1 MINKLSL
8 LAFSMKDLATKG
20 RGLVIW
26 EQTNKWTKQINQSQ
40 TKCRFPNVPFAKNT
54 QSYMQMQVFLF
65 SFLNVMNV
73 EKKLGALDQ

>member
-1 MINKLSL
+1 MNKTKIN
-8 LAFSMKDLATKG
+8 
-20 RGLVIW
+20 
-26 EQTNKWTKQINQSQ
+26 ESQ

-65 SFLNVMNV
+65 VFLNVMNA

>member
-20 RGLVIW
+20 REQIIW
-26 EQTNKWTKQINQSQ
+26 EKTNKWTKKINESQ
-40 TKCRFPNVPFAKNT
+40 TKCRFPNVCFAKNT

-65 SFLNVMNV
+65 SFPDVMNA